1 MLLRLAFR
9 LFLLCLGCSALP
21 VHAALLP
28 SNLSSRGWADR
39 GERAMVAGFVVSG
52 PASASKTLLVR
63 AAGPALSGFGVV
75 NAMGAP
81 RLELYDQDGLKVA
94 ENSAWS
100 SSPDHE
106 LLAAEAARLGA
117 FAFAS
122 GSADS
127 ALLVR
132 LNPGRYTAVISP
144 SGESAAGVALVELYD
159 ADGMSSTVLSNLS
172 TRAYVRSGAPLIAG
186 FVLSGEGDRQLLLRA
201 VGPTLAS
208 YGITGPKSDPSL
220 RLMSS
225 EGLRVDYEDDWSS
238 RPGSI
243 LTASLGGRLG
253 AFALPEGSRDA
264 AFVSV
269 VSGPSRQTMI
279 VTDERGGEGVCL
291 VELYDAG
298 VPQGP
303 VAPAL
308 GAQADGPG
316 RVLVSWGPVAG
327 AVTQELLV
335 DGEVFAGVSSP
346 FLHSGLRP
354 GSEHHYALRVA
365 GVDGLGAPGAL
376 LAARVSNESRPALL
390 WAGANQWQLPQQ
402 DASQRAIQLQA
413 MKEAGLGVLRLWVS
427 GRGDEA
433 WQIQPHGWDYE
444 APIGSFQAAQI
455 DKLDVVMAE
464 CAALGIRI
472 ILSFANHANASAPD
486 GLYGQRFGIR
496 SLYEGEGLAAYR
508 NRIVWLLNHRNPH
521 LNNRRWRD
529 LHEVVQAWEVCNES
543 GLPLVKLG
551 VSREERYRLHRHFLT
566 EMAAQ
571 FKGEDPVTLVCA
583 GIAGYERFYS
593 NDASDDIATLG
604 DLPSVDIYTLHYY
617 GGGLASW
624 LSQVLPVVRGWGK
637 RLVVE
642 EFGNERKQGEA
653 YTLRNYTETVQAARA
668 AGVPWM
674 FWEMDLRKDSGTW
687 GVMSDDAVWRELIAP
702 EAALIRRQAS
712 ETDWGP

>member
-1 MLLRLAFR
+1 
-9 LFLLCLGCSALP
+9 
-21 VHAALLP
+21 
-28 SNLSSRGWADR
+28 
-39 GERAMVAGFVVSG
+39 MVAGFVVDG
-52 PASASKTLLVR
+52 PASATKALLVR
-63 AAGPALSGFGVV
+63 AAGPALSGFGVP
-75 NAMGAP
+75 NAMAAP
-81 RLELYDQDGLKVA
+81 HLELYDQDGRRIA
-94 ENSAWS
+94 DNIAWS
-100 SSPDHE
+100 SSADHA
-106 LLAAEAARLGA
+106 LLASESARLGA
-117 FAFAS
+117 FAFAP

-127 ALLVR
+127 ALFVR
-132 LNPGRYTAVISP
+132 LSPGRYTAVISP
-144 SGESAAGVALVELYD
+144 AGESAAGVALVELYD
-159 ADGMSSTVLSNLS
+159 ADGSSSLVLSNLS

-186 FVLSGEGDRQLLLRA
+186 FVLSGEGGRQLLLRA
-201 VGPTLAS
+201 VGPTLAA
-208 YGITGPKSDPSL
+208 YGIAGPKSDPNL
-220 RLMSS
+220 RLMSE
-225 EGLRVDYEDDWSS
+225 EGQRLDYEEDWSS
-238 RPGSI
+238 RPGSP

-253 AFALPEGSRDA
+253 AFALPAGSRDA

-269 VSGPSRQTMI
+269 VSGPIRQTMI

-298 VPQGP
+298 AAQGP

-308 GAQADGPG
+308 SAQADGPG
-316 RVLVSWGPVAG
+316 RILVSWEPVAG
-327 AVTQELLV
+327 AVSQELLV

-354 GSEHHYALRVA
+354 GSEHRYALRVA
-365 GVDGLGAPGAL
+365 GADGLGAPGPV
-376 LAARVSNESRPALL
+376 LAVQASSEPRPALL

-402 DASQRAIQLQA
+402 DHAQRATQLQA
-413 MKEAGLGVLRLWVS
+413 MKDAGLGVLRLWVS
-427 GRGDEA
+427 GRGDES
-433 WQIQPHGWDYE
+433 WQIQPLGWDYE

-455 DKLDVVMAE
+455 DKLDRVMAE
-464 CAALGIRI
+464 CAAQGIRI

-486 GLYGQRFGIR
+486 GLYGRSFGTR

-543 GLPLVKLG
+543 GLPLTKLG

-571 FKGEDPVTLVCA
+571 FKREDPVTLVCA

-604 DLPSVDIYTLHYY
+604 DIPSIDIYTLHYY
-617 GGGLASW
+617 GGGLSSW

-642 EFGNERKQGEA
+642 EFGNERKQGDA
-653 YTLRNYTETVQAARA
+653 YTLRNYTEAVQAARA

-702 EAALIRRQAS
+702 EAALISRQAS